1 MLFYWLIVA
10 LKRFVW
16 FLRLPKIED
25 LALVSPDARCPVC
38 GAHEGR
44 LRCVLKAKPGPVAKN
59 PVIGGQILCQHTC
72 AVCGAR
78 WFDSPIAK
86 AVDPSKVLPAV
97 ARTDLETKED
107 RQAFL
112 QEEGETASST

>member
-1 MLFYWLIVA
+1 
-10 LKRFVW
+10 
-16 FLRLPKIED
+16 LRIPKPEE
-25 LALVSPDARCPVC
+25 LARIDPNARCPVC
-38 GAHEGR
+38 GAREGR
-44 LRCVLKAKPGPVAKN
+44 LRCVLKAKPGPTAKN

-72 AVCGAR
+72 AVDGAR

-86 AVDPSKVLPAV
+86 AVDPSKVLPSV